1 MIRHP
6 DIEFAC
12 LVQVES
18 LAISSPKHIGM
29 LISLTPAAAKTEPI
43 AGFFG
48 LCVCNLAVLVED

>member
-18 LAISSPKHIGM
+18 LAISSPKHIDM
-29 LISLTPAAAKTEPI
+29 LISLMPAAAKTEPI

-48 LCVCNLAVLVED
+48 VIAF